1 MGEQLER
8 RSVDASSRIEALKT
22 SEVDHQQQLERLWR
36 SHAELTETKK
46 GLAGELEKCQSVE
59 RQFEEALRRVDGKVD
74 RVAEVASQCSE
85 GVSEV
90 KAFARQAVENVV
102 VQSRDLL
109 EQRTGEMKAR
119 SEAANEEL
127 RALRLFVQEETQRQ
141 VQAGRAEATEREH
154 RLSSRLLTQAQEAQE
169 LRTVLDEQLKRQESL
184 SAELREAQ
192 EVFHTKVSKV
202 STEFAEQKDGL
213 KKYITDSLRK
223 SEQKLQALTA
233 QPRVLALVMD
243 ELEGVVRGVTQREL
257 QIFQREALDSMEW
270 KLERCVQ
277 WLHGA
282 NVKLGLNP
290 QGTLFSTDRFRE
302 MLFEEAEPTT
312 PGSHPQSA
320 RTARVRSGSRGRS

>member
-1 MGEQLER
+1 M
-8 RSVDASSRIEALKT
+8 
-22 SEVDHQQQLERLWR
+22 
-36 SHAELTETKK
+36 
-46 GLAGELEKCQSVE
+46 E

-154 RLSSRLLTQAQEAQE
+154 RLSSKLLTQAQGCNLPREAQE

-192 EVFHTKVSKV
+192 EVFHSKVSKV

-213 KKYITDSLRK
+213 EKYITDALRK